1 MKYYS
6 TSEMIGTFA
15 FPPVRFP
22 IHPTKMGQRVVVYG
36 ARDSNKTMIPDGS
49 CGVVN
54 AVIEDGPRT
63 SLMCTVAVQEYPSME
78 TKHRLT

>member
-1 MKYYS
+1 
-6 TSEMIGTFA
+6 MIGTFA